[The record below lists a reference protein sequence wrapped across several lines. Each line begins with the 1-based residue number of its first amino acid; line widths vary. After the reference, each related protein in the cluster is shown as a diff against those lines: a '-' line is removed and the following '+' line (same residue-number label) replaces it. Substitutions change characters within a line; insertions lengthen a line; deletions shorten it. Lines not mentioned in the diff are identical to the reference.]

1 MTGVR
6 SEVKT
11 SSKVKMISVNS
22 KYLSLCLVSVAIY
35 LMWMDVGFYLELQ
48 NLPVRDAN
56 ESKVSSSPSSYVY
69 SPFQPITIKQLM
81 LPATVQVIFQVYT
94 LHHCIIFWENLRF
107 WYDWLLFFHKRCLY
121 YLFLYLI
128 PLSIFKNTIIC

>member
-1 MTGVR
+1 
-6 SEVKT
+6 
-11 SSKVKMISVNS
+11 MISVNS

-48 NLPVRDAN
+48 NLPVREAN

-81 LPATVQVIFQVYT
+81 LPATVQVIFKVYT
-94 LHHCIIFWENLRF
+94 LHHLIILWHLRF
-107 WYDWLLFFHKRCLY
+107 
-121 YLFLYLI
+121 
-128 PLSIFKNTIIC
+128 SIWSTFIL

>member
-1 MTGVR
+1 MTEVR

-11 SSKVKMISVNS
+11 SIMISVNS

-48 NLPVRDAN
+48 NLPVREAK

-81 LPATVQVIFQVYT
+81 LPATVQVIFKVFT
-94 LHHCIIFWENLRF
+94 LHHCILAKFEIFNMIDFYFVIGDVSMVHFIFNSIINL
-107 WYDWLLFFHKRCLY
+107 
-121 YLFLYLI
+121 
-128 PLSIFKNTIIC
+128 